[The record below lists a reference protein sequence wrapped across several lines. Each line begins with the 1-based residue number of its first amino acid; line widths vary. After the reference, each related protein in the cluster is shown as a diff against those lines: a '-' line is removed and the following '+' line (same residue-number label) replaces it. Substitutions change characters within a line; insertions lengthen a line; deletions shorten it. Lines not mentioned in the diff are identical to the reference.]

1 MQSNNKTIIITGAN
15 RGLGKQTAL
24 ELARMGAT
32 IYLACRSVEQGTKA
46 QQEITAETGNKNL
59 FVRALDL
66 ADFSSIR
73 KFAEEFMAES
83 GKLDVLINNAGM
95 WTKQRNVTAIG
106 AEETFAV
113 NVVGHQLLTSLLVP
127 ALAAAAPSRIV
138 NVASHY
144 AGGLDLDDINF
155 ERRFYKEVAAY
166 QQTKQANRML
176 TREWA
181 KELQEKN
188 ISVYSM
194 TPGFV
199 PETDLFREQMFGARI
214 VFGIMKY
221 FGARTIK
228 QGADTTVWLAS
239 AETITGS
246 NGGFF
251 RDRKEVP
258 CEFNNAADEKKLWDI
273 CEGYI
278 KQN

>member
-1 MQSNNKTIIITGAN
+1 MNNKIIIVTGAN

-24 ELARMGAT
+24 DLARTGAT
-32 IYLACRSVEQGTKA
+32 IYMACRSVSNGLEA
-46 QQEITAETGNKNL
+46 QKEISAETGNKNI
-59 FVRALDL
+59 FVRELDL
-66 ADFSSIR
+66 ADTSSIK
-73 KFAEEFMAES
+73 KFAADFLKES

-95 WTKQRNVTAIG
+95 WTKQRKITPIG
-106 AEETFAV
+106 VEETFAV

-127 ALAAAAPSRIV
+127 ALAVAAPSRII

-144 AGGLDLDDINF
+144 AGGLDPDDINF
-155 ERRFYKEVAAY
+155 EKRKYGEVAAY

-181 KELQEKN
+181 RRLADKH

-199 PETDLFREQMFGARI
+199 PETDLFREQMFGARL

-228 QGADTTVWLAS
+228 QGADTSVWLAT
-239 AETITGS
+239 EKNIPGS

-251 RDRKEVP
+251 RDRKEVA
-258 CEFNNAADEKKLWDI
+258 CEFTNPAAEAKLWEI
-273 CEGYI
+273 CERWAGSDSH
-278 KQN
+278 